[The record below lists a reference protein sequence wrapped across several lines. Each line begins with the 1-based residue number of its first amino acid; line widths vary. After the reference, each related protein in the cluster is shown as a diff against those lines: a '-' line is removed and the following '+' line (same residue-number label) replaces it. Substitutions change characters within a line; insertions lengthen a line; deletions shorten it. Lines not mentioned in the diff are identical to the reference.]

1 MSNSREDAQLLYIE
15 IEKILE
21 RMREQRLFNLNVSE
35 AIEDYLSHQCTIL
48 DEILLKIGKVKKV
61 KNGKTLE
68 VD

>member
-21 RMREQRLFNLNVSE
+21 RMREQRLFNRNVSE
-35 AIEDYLSHQCTIL
+35 AFEDYLSHQCTIL